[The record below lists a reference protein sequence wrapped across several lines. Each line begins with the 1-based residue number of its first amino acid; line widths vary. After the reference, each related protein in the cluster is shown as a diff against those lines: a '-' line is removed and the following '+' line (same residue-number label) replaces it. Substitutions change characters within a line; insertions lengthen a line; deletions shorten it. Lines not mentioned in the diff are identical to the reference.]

1 MIITKQVIK
10 TSIIFSSIAL
20 ALIVLT
26 AQIYIIMNESPL
38 MKKDSKKIFLDIISK
53 AKYCEDQKFNKY
65 TDVLIKCALAF
76 LSGCLLSEM
85 KFLKSGII

>member
-20 ALIVLT
+20 ALIVLL
-26 AQIYIIMNESPL
+26 AQVYIIMNESPL
-38 MKKDSKKIFLDIISK
+38 EKKDSKKIFLDTISK